1 MRRLGMTV
9 TLLAIGAVGLANA
22 TEYPNRLPHGSAV
35 DGVTR
40 IKRTDIEATQPAFV
54 LERVDLAQQSE
65 RPRAEAPPPPPI
77 DDPAPAPGAEAT
89 PPSDDDVVTLREA
102 VPGATEKVLPEA
114 RAVEDPPLPEKVKPS
129 ADIGDVT
136 IRREGPNV
144 IEEYRRSGQVYMVV
158 VTPDQ
163 GPKYTYLDTDA
174 DGRLE
179 GDPREGRARPVY
191 YTLYEWE

>member
-1 MRRLGMTV
+1 MRRLV
-9 TLLAIGAVGLANA
+9 PTLTLVALGVLGLANA
-22 TEYPNRLPHGSAV
+22 TGASA
-35 DGVTR
+35 
-40 IKRTDIEATQPAFV
+40 
-54 LERVDLAQQSE
+54 QSGTA
-65 RPRAEAPPPPPI
+65 REAPPPPAI
-77 DDPAPAPGAEAT
+77 DEPAAAPAPEDASAPADPADG
-89 PPSDDDVVTLREA
+89 DVVTLREA
-102 VPGATEKVLPEA
+102 VPEATEKVLPEA

-129 ADIGDVT
+129 ADVGDVT
-136 IRREGPNV
+136 IRRDGSNV

-158 VTPDQ
+158 VTPDR

>member
-1 MRRLGMTV
+1 MRRLEPTL
-9 TLLAIGAVGLANA
+9 TLLAVAAMGLANA
-22 TEYPNRLPHGSAV
+22 TGAFAQAE
-35 DGVTR
+35 
-40 IKRTDIEATQPAFV
+40 RT
-54 LERVDLAQQSE
+54 
-65 RPRAEAPPPPPI
+65 RAEAPPPPAI
-77 DDPAPAPGAEAT
+77 DDPAPTPASDAPT
-89 PPSDDDVVTLREA
+89 PAADDGDVVTLREA

-163 GPKYTYLDTDA
+163 GPRYTYLDTDA